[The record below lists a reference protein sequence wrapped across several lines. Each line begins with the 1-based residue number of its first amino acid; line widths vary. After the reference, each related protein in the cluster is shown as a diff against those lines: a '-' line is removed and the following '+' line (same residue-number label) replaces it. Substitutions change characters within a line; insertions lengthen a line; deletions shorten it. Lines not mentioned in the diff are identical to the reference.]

1 MDTGTATGPP
11 PPVVRSRRSVVD
23 TSKRTE
29 RKKPY
34 TPPRLTFFGSLRD
47 LTRTKGGTT
56 NDGGAKPTTRIT
68 AKPT

>member
-1 MDTGTATGPP
+1 M
-11 PPVVRSRRSVVD
+11 D